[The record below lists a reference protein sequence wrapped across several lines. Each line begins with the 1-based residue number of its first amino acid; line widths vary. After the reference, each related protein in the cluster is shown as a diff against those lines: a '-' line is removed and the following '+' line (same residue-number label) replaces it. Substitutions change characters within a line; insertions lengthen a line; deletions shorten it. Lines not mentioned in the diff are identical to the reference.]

1 MDAAASIPPS
11 GMTDTLY
18 VKFGRTFNFGDEFL
32 WGGYTDIERM
42 MFIFTPSDEYPTES
56 FQVRAFRNFLS
67 EERLE
72 PFLQGDIIK
81 IVNVLEA
88 VDVSGFQSEFNL

>member
-1 MDAAASIPPS
+1 MDAGASIPPH
-11 GMTDTLY
+11 GVTDTLY
-18 VKFGRTFNFGDEFL
+18 VLFGRTFDFGDEYM
-32 WGGYTDIERM
+32 WGGYSDIERM

-56 FQVRAFRNFLS
+56 YQVRAFRNFLS

-72 PFLQGDIIK
+72 PFFRGEIIK

-88 VDVSGFQSEFNL
+88 VDVSGFQSEFNI